1 MKKEKIKITIIGQGY
16 VGLPLAIEF
25 GKKYNSVG
33 FDINRKRIEELKIGE
48 DTSFEVEKKDFTE
61 SKNLH
66 FSSNLSDI
74 EDSNI
79 YIITVPTPINSQN
92 KPDLHPLLR
101 ACKTVGKVLNI
112 GDIVIFESTVYPG
125 ATEEECVPI
134 LESVSGLTLN
144 IDFFVGYSPERV
156 NPGDKNHR
164 IKDIIKVTSGSTPEA
179 AKKINNL
186 YESIISA
193 GTYQASSI
201 KVAEAAKVIENT
213 QRDVNIGL
221 INELSLIFNKLEIDT
236 EEVLKAAETKWN
248 FFSFRPGLVGG
259 HCIGIDPF
267 YLTFKA
273 QSVGYKPEIILAGRN
288 LNDSMS
294 AKVAKKLVDEMLKK
308 TINIQNSKVLI
319 FGITF
324 KENCPDTRNTKVVDL
339 ILELS
344 KFGIEV
350 HCYDPL
356 ADSVEVKNNYGI
368 KMIEKPLENSYDGIV
383 LAVAHDAFKLLKQN
397 EIRKYGLKKHILYD
411 LKYLLPADSTDLRL

>member
-48 DTSFEVEKKDFTE
+48 DTTLEVEKKDFSE
-61 SKNLH
+61 SKKLH

-74 EDSNI
+74 RDSNI
-79 YIITVPTPINSQN
+79 YIVTVPTPIDSQN
-92 KPDLHPLLR
+92 EPDLHPLLR
-101 ACKTVGKVLNI
+101 ACKTVGKVLNS

-134 LESVSGLTLN
+134 LEAVSGLSLN

-164 IKDIIKVTSGSTPEA
+164 IKDVIKVTSGSTPEA

-221 INELSLIFNKLEIDT
+221 INELSLIFNELEIDT

-259 HCIGIDPF
+259 HCIGVDPF
-267 YLTFKA
+267 YLTYKA
-273 QSVGYKPEIILAGRN
+273 QSVGYKPEIILAGRK

-294 AKVAKKLVDEMLKK
+294 AKVAEKLVDEMMKK

-319 FGITF
+319 FGISF
-324 KENCPDTRNTKVVDL
+324 KENCPDIRNTKVVDL
-339 ILELS
+339 IEELS

-356 ADSVEVKNNYGI
+356 VDPVEVKSNYGI

-383 LAVAHDAFKLLKQN
+383 IAVAHDVFKLLKQN

-411 LKYLLPADSTDLRL
+411 LKYLLPSNNADIRL

>member
-1 MKKEKIKITIIGQGY
+1 MKKEKIKITVIGLGY

-25 GKKYNSVG
+25 GKKYITVG
-33 FDINRKRIEELKIGE
+33 FDINKKRIKELKIGE
-48 DTSFEVEKKDFTE
+48 DTALEVEKKDFAE

-66 FSSNLSDI
+66 FSGNLSDI

-79 YIITVPTPINSQN
+79 YIVTVPTPINIQN
-92 KPDLHPLLR
+92 EPDLHHLLSASR
-101 ACKTVGKVLNI
+101 TVGKVLNS

-134 LESVSGLTLN
+134 LESVSDLTFN

-164 IKDIIKVTSGSTPEA
+164 IKDILKVTSGSTPEA

-324 KENCPDTRNTKVVDL
+324 KENCPDIRNTKVVDL

-350 HCYDPL
+350 HCYDPW
-356 ADSVEVKNNYGI
+356 ADPVEVENNYGI
-368 KMIEKPLENSYDGIV
+368 KMIDEPLENSYDGIV
-383 LAVAHDAFKLLKQN
+383 LAVAHDTFKLLKQN

-411 LKYLLPADSTDLRL
+411 LKYLLPADSADLRL